1 MLELNHLLSIH
12 IISFKLLREYF
23 EKEPKS
29 KAALVEWH
37 SKIKKAEWK
46 NFADMRKTFN
56 SVDNVGNDRFVFNI
70 KGNQY
75 RIVAIVIFKI
85 KKVYIRWIGN
95 HNQYDR
101 LKEINE
107 L

>member
-1 MLELNHLLSIH
+1 MHVIY
-12 IISFKLLREYF
+12 FKILREYF
-23 EKEPKS
+23 GQEPKS
-29 KAALVEWH
+29 RAALVEWH
-37 SKIKKAEWK
+37 GKVKKAEWK

-70 KGNQY
+70 KGNHY
-75 RIVAIVIFKI
+75 RIVAIVIFQI

-95 HNQYDR
+95 HNEYDR

>member
-1 MLELNHLLSIH
+1 MHV
-12 IISFKLLREYF
+12 ISFKILRGYF

-29 KAALVEWH
+29 RAALVEWH

-46 NFADMRKTFN
+46 NFTDMRKTFN
-56 SVDNVGNDRFVFNI
+56 SVDNIGNDRFVFNI
-70 KGNQY
+70 KGNHY

-85 KKVYIRWIGN
+85 KKVYIRWVGN
-95 HNQYDR
+95 HSDYDR
-101 LKEINE
+101 LKGINE

>member
-1 MLELNHLLSIH
+1 MH
-12 IISFKLLREYF
+12 IISFKILREYF

-56 SVDNVGNDRFVFNI
+56 SVDNVGNGRYIFNI
-70 KGNQY
+70 KGNNY
-75 RIVAIVIFKI
+75 RLVAVVRFKF
-85 KKVYIRWIGN
+85 KKVLIRWIGN
-95 HNQYDR
+95 HKEYDK
-101 LKEINE
+101 LDIIGSI
-107 L
+107 

>member
-1 MLELNHLLSIH
+1 VHV
-12 IISFKLLREYF
+12 ISFKILREYF
-23 EKEPKS
+23 DKDPKS

-37 SKIKKAEWK
+37 SKTKKANWT

-70 KGNQY
+70 KGNNY
-75 RIVAIVIFKI
+75 RIVAVVIFKI
-85 KKVYIRWIGN
+85 KKVYIRWVGS
-95 HNQYDR
+95 HKDYDR
-101 LKEINE
+101 LKSINE